1 MVTLRLVWFVMTAAA
16 QTAEAPV
23 PQARVIPLPRSQ
35 VHIINSVR
43 DMILTKWTL
52 VRFLKAG

>member
-1 MVTLRLVWFVMTAAA
+1 MVTLRSARFVLAAAA

-35 VHIINSVR
+35 VRIISSLR
-43 DMILTKWTL
+43 EMILTKWTL